1 MFAWLITRAEG
12 KTEGML
18 EAPQPPGGKRSED
31 PTVAMQR
38 IIDQA
43 MDLVP
48 STGVLTSQD
57 EAALARL
64 TGFISTL
71 AGAMWDLSGTA
82 ADAAGTAADA
92 MRTGVMSV
100 AGEASRAPA
109 NMSERVN
116 QFIVNVFQVAQ
127 ASAEVA
133 RPGSGSDAS
142 LPGVA
147 PGVAFPASAVD
158 VGVSGIS
165 PDVAVRQSVE
175 AILSEA
181 RFAVRCQPIVRLDTG
196 AVVGAEALTRFP
208 STHRPAEAWFDDAQR
223 VGLGAQ
229 LQLAVVERAVALV
242 GLLPRGAFLTFNV
255 GPDVLA
261 GRELLDLLD
270 LVDPE
275 RVIIELTE
283 HLRIDDYDHLLDSLR
298 RVRERGARLAVDD
311 AGAGFSSLGHILH
324 LRPDLIKLDCQFT
337 RGIDGDPARR
347 SLAHALVSFAHDIGA
362 EVVSEGIETA
372 AELDTVRELGVPYG
386 QGYFLSRPTR
396 AQLIPDSYAHVAARA
411 QMSSC

>member
-1 MFAWLITRAEG
+1 
-12 KTEGML
+12 ML
-18 EAPQPPGGKRSED
+18 EAPQPPGAKGSIDD

-43 MDLVP
+43 MDLVA
-48 STGVLTSQD
+48 SSDALTSQD

-64 TGFISTL
+64 TGFVSTV

-82 ADAAGTAADA
+82 GEALGT
-92 MRTGVMSV
+92 TVMSV
-100 AGEASRAPA
+100 AGEGSRAQA
-109 NMSERVN
+109 SMSERVN
-116 QFIVNVFQVAQ
+116 EFIANVFRVAQ
-127 ASAEVA
+127 ASADLALPGRGSVAARPAVSPEVA
-133 RPGSGSDAS
+133 PSGNAPRPSCGADDLG
-142 LPGVA
+142 PT
-147 PGVAFPASAVD
+147 
-158 VGVSGIS
+158 GIA

-175 AILSEA
+175 AILSQA

-223 VGLGAQ
+223 VGLGAE

-242 GLLPRGAFLTFNV
+242 GLLPAGAFLTFNV
-255 GPDVLA
+255 GPEVLA
-261 GRELLDLLD
+261 GPELLDLLD

-283 HLRIDDYDHLLDSLR
+283 HVRIDDYDRLLDNLSQ
-298 RVRERGARLAVDD
+298 VRERGARLAVDD
-311 AGAGFSSLGHILH
+311 TGAGFASLGHILH
-324 LRPDLIKLDCQFT
+324 LRPELIKLDCQFT
-337 RGIDGDPARR
+337 RGIDTDPARR
-347 SLAHALVSFAHDIGA
+347 SLAHALVTFARDIGA

-386 QGYFLSRPTR
+386 QGYFLNRPTR
-396 AQLIPDSYAHVAARA
+396 PQLIPDSYAHVAARA
-411 QMSSC
+411 AMSSC